1 MGKLF
6 FKDKPVVG
14 LDISS
19 TSIKL
24 MSVDTKKW
32 TVLGYGSID
41 VDPAKMQSS
50 LETDGEYINEQLQ
63 LLLKDKTLGEF
74 GSNHVVMSI
83 PTSRTYSRSVTITNE
98 STAPIEES
106 IRLEAEQYV
115 PIPVGQLYIDHE
127 ITHKDKDTTT
137 ALMCAVPQKIVDN
150 CVKAASLSGLEV
162 IMVEPGMLSVARLL
176 RYTED
181 GSLPTVVVDIGS
193 AATDVAII
201 DGTIK
206 VTGGLPIG
214 GNTFTL
220 DISEKMKV
228 SLEKAHQ
235 LKVLNGLNSSP
246 KQKLIVGALEPN
258 LKRIVQEIKKIVRYY
273 IERVPGARNIEQVI
287 IVGGGSNVPGIGEFF
302 TDNLVI
308 ASRVA
313 SPWQMLNFA
322 KLPQPA
328 RQFKARYITVA
339 GLASVIPEEI
349 WKND

>member
-1 MGKLF
+1 MSKLF
-6 FKDKPVVG
+6 FKDKPIIG
-14 LDISS
+14 LDIST

-24 MSVDTKKW
+24 MSVDTKRW
-32 TVLGYGSID
+32 EVLGYGSID
-41 VDPAKMQSS
+41 VDPTQMEVS
-50 LETDGEYINEQLQ
+50 LDTDGKYVEKQIQ
-63 LLLKDKTLGEF
+63 LLMKEKLLGVF

-83 PTSRTYSRSVTITNE
+83 PTSRTYSRSITIPTGATGSFDE
-98 STAPIEES
+98 SV
-106 IRLEAEQYV
+106 RLEAEQYI
-115 PIPVGQLYIDHE
+115 PIPIAQLYLDYE
-127 ITHKDKDTTT
+127 VTDKDSDSTT
-137 ALMCAVPQKIVDN
+137 ALMCAVPRKIVDN
-150 CVKAASLSGLEV
+150 CVTAAVSNNLRV
-162 IMVEPGMLSVARLL
+162 IMIEPGMLSVSRLL

-181 GSLPTVVVDIGS
+181 GSLPTVIVDIG
-193 AATDVAII
+193 AASTDVAVI

-246 KQKLIVGALEPN
+246 KQKAIVGALEPN
-258 LKRIVQEIKKIVRYY
+258 LKRIIQEIKKIIRYY

-287 IVGGGSNVPGIGEFF
+287 VVGGGSNVPGIGDFF
-302 TDNLVI
+302 TDSLVI

-328 RQFKARYITVA
+328 RQFKPRYLTVA
-339 GLASVIPEEI
+339 GLASVKPDEV
-349 WKND
+349 WK

>member
-50 LETDGEYINEQLQ
+50 LETDGEYVNEQLQ

-74 GSNHVVMSI
+74 GSNHVVMSV
-83 PTSRTYSRSVTITNE
+83 PTSRTYSRSVTISNDT
-98 STAPIEES
+98 TGPIEDS
-106 IRLEAEQYV
+106 IRLEAEQYI
-115 PIPVGQLYIDHE
+115 PIPVAQLYIDHE
-127 ITHKDKDTTT
+127 ITQKDKDTTT

-150 CVKAASLSGLEV
+150 CVKAASASGLEV
-162 IMVEPGMLSVARLL
+162 VMVEPGMLSVARLL

-235 LKVLNGLNSSP
+235 LKVLNGLNASP

-328 RQFKARYITVA
+328 RQFKPRYITVA
-339 GLASVIPEEI
+339 GLASVTPEEI
-349 WKND
+349 WK

>member
-1 MGKLF
+1 
-6 FKDKPVVG
+6 
-14 LDISS
+14 
-19 TSIKL
+19 
-24 MSVDTKKW
+24 MSVDPKKW

-41 VDPAKMQSS
+41 VDPAKMENS
-50 LETDGEYINEQLQ
+50 LDTDGEYISEQLQ
-63 LLLKDKTLGEF
+63 KLIKEKTLGVF
-74 GSNHVVMSI
+74 GSNHVIMSI
-83 PTSRTYSRSVTITNE
+83 PTSRTYSRSVTIENSVT
-98 STAPIEES
+98 SPIEDS
-106 IRLEAEQYV
+106 INLEAEQYI
-115 PIPVGQLYIDHE
+115 PIPVAQLYIDHQ
-127 ITHKDKDTTT
+127 ITHKDKDAVT

-150 CVKAASLSGLEV
+150 CVKAAANSNLRV

-181 GSLPTVVVDIGS
+181 GSLPTVVVDIGA

-228 SLEKAHQ
+228 TLEKAHQ
-235 LKVLNGLNSSP
+235 LKVLNGLNPSP

-258 LKRIVQEIKKIVRYY
+258 LKRIVQEIKKIIRYY

-308 ASRVA
+308 AARVA

-328 RQFKARYITVA
+328 RQFKPRYLTVA
-339 GLASVIPEEI
+339 GLASVKPEEI
-349 WKND
+349 WK

>member
-6 FKDKPVVG
+6 FTDKPVVG

-41 VDPAKMQSS
+41 VDPAKMQDS
-50 LETDGEYINEQLQ
+50 LESDGEYVKEQLQ

-74 GSNHVVMSI
+74 GSSHVVMSV
-83 PTSRTYSRSVTITNE
+83 PTSRTYSRSVTISNE
-98 STAPIEES
+98 TTGPIEDS
-106 IRLEAEQYV
+106 IRLEAEQYI
-115 PIPVGQLYIDHE
+115 PIPVAQLYIDHE
-127 ITHKDKDTTT
+127 ITQKDKDTTT

-150 CVKAASLSGLEV
+150 CVNAASASGLEV

-193 AATDVAII
+193 ASTDVAII

-235 LKVLNGLNSSP
+235 LKVLNGLNASP
-246 KQKLIVGALEPN
+246 KQKLIVTALEPN

-328 RQFKARYITVA
+328 RQFKPRYITVA
-339 GLASVIPEEI
+339 GLASVTPEEI
-349 WKND
+349 WK